1 MPSPTSTWRDWSEK
15 LSYTTRVKAWQ
26 ENLMEKWVI
35 SRVESV
41 LDSWMSFRQVFT
53 LNRQTWESLERS
65 LGSRSPY
72 GAPECRG
79 FVSRSRRGFA
89 EIRRQN
95 TLNILYFLMQVRDE
109 RDWMILENYVWIR
122 LEVEQQQNRS
132 GIEIKKCILENLY
145 Y

>member
-53 LNRQTWESLERS
+53 LNR
-65 LGSRSPY
+65 
-72 GAPECRG
+72 
-79 FVSRSRRGFA
+79 
-89 EIRRQN
+89 
-95 TLNILYFLMQVRDE
+95 
-109 RDWMILENYVWIR
+109 
-122 LEVEQQQNRS
+122 
-132 GIEIKKCILENLY
+132 
-145 Y
+145 